1 MGFTV
6 KEWVDRVTEYPTR
19 RRLIKSDGS
28 SEIVTVERSEGTVSQ
43 EGDAFSA
50 ENMNDLEQ
58 RVANTFKVVLYIV
71 SFDSYPEKYGLQR
84 GESEKVDT

>member
-58 RVANTFKVVLYIV
+58 RVANTFKDVLYIV
-71 SFDSYPEKYGLQR
+71 SFDSSTGTLTTKSADYTG
-84 GESEKVDT
+84 